1 MIANRTANVLEF
13 PTILQRLAEKTVSEA
28 GYQKALNLRASTDR
42 STAER
47 MMRET
52 AEAETLLIRRPHYP
66 LRSFD
71 SVYAELKRLAMGA
84 DLNGLELLRLN
95 SVYKAAKL
103 AKESVCSEEEDFS
116 IKQYAGDL
124 YFEARVIREVD

>member
-1 MIANRTANVLEF
+1 MYAGTFEKRSIELIANRTANVLEF

-52 AEAETLLIRRPHYP
+52 AEAETLLIRRPH
-66 LRSFD
+66 
-71 SVYAELKRLAMGA
+71 
-84 DLNGLELLRLN
+84 
-95 SVYKAAKL
+95 
-103 AKESVCSEEEDFS
+103 
-116 IKQYAGDL
+116 
-124 YFEARVIREVD
+124 